1 MRTWRL
7 LVTQQ
12 AGRGENPHGRS
23 RGPEVART
31 HPLTRVPFASAL
43 AHGCQAQCGGE
54 RRWAVMSP
62 VRGPRPA
69 AVVLGW
75 EGRAGSAG
83 SRTIHGRTAATWR
96 WIGQGEVTL
105 EPRSRRIGFPG
116 DPEPKCRSRLR
127 KQCLHRKAGVACRLP
142 ASMGADGGRRQAA
155 GFGRGP
161 ASQRLEG
168 GRAASDDAAREIAD
182 VFPTRGFQRLRSWAR
197 GSAWG
202 HAVLR
207 HAASLTGRAGRS
219 SWASPAPQGPG
230 RRECSASVGGCRHR
244 TFAASRFL

>member
-1 MRTWRL
+1 METSGHP
-7 LVTQQ
+7 
-12 AGRGENPHGRS
+12 AGREGREPPWSQSWAGGGPYTSLDS
-23 RGPEVART
+23 RAFCQRFG
-31 HPLTRVPFASAL
+31 TRLP
-43 AHGCQAQCGGE
+43 G
-54 RRWAVMSP
+54 P
-62 VRGPRPA
+62 VRRRAEVGSDVPCPGPRPA

-142 ASMGADGGRRQAA
+142 ASVGADGGGLRARPRVAEA
-155 GFGRGP
+155 RGWTG
-161 ASQRLEG
+161 SVC
-168 GRAASDDAAREIAD
+168 DAARENAD

-207 HAASLTGRAGRS
+207 HAVSLTGRAGRS

-230 RRECSASVGGCRHR
+230 RRECSASVRGCRHR

>member
-1 MRTWRL
+1 
-7 LVTQQ
+7 
-12 AGRGENPHGRS
+12 
-23 RGPEVART
+23 
-31 HPLTRVPFASAL
+31 
-43 AHGCQAQCGGE
+43 
-54 RRWAVMSP
+54 MSP

-83 SRTIHGRTAATWR
+83 SRTIYGRTAATWR

-105 EPRSRRIGFPG
+105 EPRSRGIGFPG

-142 ASMGADGGRRQAA
+142 ASVGADGGRLWARPRVAEA
-155 GFGRGP
+155 RGWTG
-161 ASQRLEG
+161 SVC
-168 GRAASDDAAREIAD
+168 DAARENAD

-202 HAVLR
+202 HIVVPSRGVPHGPRGSLELGFARTPGPRAPRVLCKR
-207 HAASLTGRAGRS
+207 WRMPASHLCREPFLVKENLLRAIVWLPLKHVYDGELSPS
-219 SWASPAPQGPG
+219 SAQPAPFLDS
-230 RRECSASVGGCRHR
+230 CGG
-244 TFAASRFL
+244 

>member
-12 AGRGENPHGRS
+12 AGRGENPLGRS

-105 EPRSRRIGFPG
+105 EPRSRGIGFPG

-142 ASMGADGGRRQAA
+142 ASVGADGGGLRARPRVAEA
-155 GFGRGP
+155 RGWTG
-161 ASQRLEG
+161 SVC
-168 GRAASDDAAREIAD
+168 DAARENAD

-230 RRECSASVGGCRHR
+230 RRECSASVRGCRHR